1 MSSTLSSPPHT
12 LIDLSLRSYAELR
25 APNRHDYVQLVLPMH
40 GQLLLEIEGR
50 TGRVDTQQGV
60 IIPSGAWHAQ
70 HSQVANSSI
79 ILDVAEA
86 SVSSGNWQ
94 RLLDKPY
101 MALGQGA
108 RKLIEYMGLMAQ
120 QQRLTPA
127 LAHGWTPLLLD
138 TLVLDEVQ
146 PQPTSR
152 LSALLARVQDDP
164 GQPWST
170 DSMARCANLSV
181 SRLHALFRSQLQT
194 TPHAWLLQQRMAR
207 ACELLAN
214 SNATLAQIALAAG
227 FSDQSA
233 LTRAMRDSIDVTP
246 SAYRR
251 QRRETMSKVQ

>member
-1 MSSTLSSPPHT
+1 MSSTSPS
-12 LIDLSLRSYAELR
+12 LIDLSLRSYAELH

-40 GQLLLEIEGR
+40 GQLLLEIEGK
-50 TGRVDTQQGV
+50 TGRVDMQQGV

-70 HSQVANSSI
+70 HSPVANSSI
-79 ILDVAEA
+79 IVDVAESA
-86 SVSSGNWQ
+86 VTAGHWQ
-94 RLLDKPY
+94 RLLDQPY
-101 MALGQGA
+101 MALGLGA

-120 QQRLTPA
+120 QHRLTPA
-127 LAHGWTPLLLD
+127 LAQGWTPLLLD
-138 TLVLDEVQ
+138 TLVLDGAQ

-152 LSALLARVQDDP
+152 LSALLVRVQGDP

-181 SRLHALFRSQLQT
+181 SRLHALFRSELQT
-194 TPHAWLLQQRMAR
+194 TPHAWLLQQRLQY
-207 ACELLAN
+207 ACGLLAD
-214 SNATLAQIALAAG
+214 SKTKVAQIALAAG

-251 QRRETMSKVQ
+251 QCRESRSKVQ

>member
-1 MSSTLSSPPHT
+1 MSSTSST

-60 IIPSGAWHAQ
+60 VIPSGAWHAQ

-79 ILDVAEA
+79 ILDVDETR
-86 SVSSGNWQ
+86 VTSGNWQ
-94 RLLDKPY
+94 RLLDRPY
-101 MALGQGA
+101 MALGQGT

-120 QQRLTPA
+120 QQMLTPA
-127 LAHGWTPLLLD
+127 LAQGWTPLLLD
-138 TLVLDEVQ
+138 TLLLDA
-146 PQPTSR
+146 PQATSR
-152 LSALLARVQDDP
+152 LSALLVRVQSDP

-170 DSMARCANLSV
+170 ETMARCACLSV
-181 SRLHALFRSQLQT
+181 SRLHALFRSELQT
-194 TPHAWLLQQRMAR
+194 TPHAWLLQQRLSR
-207 ACELLAN
+207 ACELLA
-214 SNATLAQIALAAG
+214 SSKATIAQIALLAG
-227 FSDQSA
+227 FSEQSA

-251 QRRETMSKVQ
+251 LRRETRSKVQ

>member
-1 MSSTLSSPPHT
+1 MSSTSSS

-60 IIPSGAWHAQ
+60 VIASGAWHAQ

-79 ILDVAEA
+79 IVDVAEA
-86 SVSSGNWQ
+86 SVTSGNWQ

-120 QQRLTPA
+120 QQMLTPA
-127 LAHGWTPLLLD
+127 LAQGWTPLLLD
-138 TLVLDEVQ
+138 TLVLDA

-152 LSALLARVQDDP
+152 LSALLLRVQSDP

-170 DSMARCANLSV
+170 DTMARCACLSV
-181 SRLHALFRSQLQT
+181 SRLHALFRSELQT
-194 TPHAWLLQQRMAR
+194 TPHAWLLQQRLSR
-207 ACELLAN
+207 ACELLA
-214 SNATLAQIALAAG
+214 SSKTTIAQIALAAG

-251 QRRETMSKVQ
+251 QRRETRSKVQ

>member
-1 MSSTLSSPPHT
+1 MSSPSNT

-40 GQLLLEIEGR
+40 GQLLLEIEGK

-60 IIPSGAWHAQ
+60 VIASGAWHAQ

-79 ILDVAEA
+79 IVDVAEA
-86 SVSSGNWQ
+86 SVTSGNWQ

-120 QQRLTPA
+120 QQMLTPA
-127 LAHGWTPLLLD
+127 LARGWTPLLLD
-138 TLVLDEVQ
+138 TLVLDV

-152 LSALLARVQDDP
+152 LSALLVRVQSDP

-170 DSMARCANLSV
+170 DTMARCACLSV
-181 SRLHALFRSQLQT
+181 SRLHALFRSELQT
-194 TPHAWLLQQRMAR
+194 TPHAWLLQQRLSR
-207 ACELLAN
+207 ACELLA
-214 SNATLAQIALAAG
+214 SSKTTIAQIALAAG

-251 QRRETMSKVQ
+251 QRRETRSKVQ